1 MTIAELA
8 GLATPEARVVALGG
22 GVALLG
28 ALGPQRL
35 ARVPRLC
42 LVRRVF
48 GRCPA
53 CGVTRA
59 VAALARGDL
68 SRRPRRGLGALVFV
82 TVVGIVVD
90 DVRRLRSRR
99 SPSGGPARG
108 LLGG

>member
-1 MTIAELA
+1 VRPAELA

-22 GVALLG
+22 GVAFL
-28 ALGPQRL
+28 AAVGPRRL
-35 ARVPRLC
+35 ARLPSPC
-42 LVRRVF
+42 LVRPVF

-68 SRRPRRGLGALVFV
+68 SPRPRRGLGALVLV
-82 TVVGIVVD
+82 TIVGILVD

-99 SPSGGPARG
+99 
-108 LLGG
+108 

>member
-1 MTIAELA
+1 MTPAELV

-28 ALGPQRL
+28 ALGPRRL
-35 ARVPRLC
+35 DRLPRLC

-48 GRCPA
+48 GRCPT

-68 SRRPRRGLGALVFV
+68 SPRPRRGLGAVVLL
-82 TVVGIVVD
+82 TIVGILAD
-90 DVRRLRSRR
+90 DVRRLRSR
-99 SPSGGPARG
+99 G
-108 LLGG
+108 

>member
-1 MTIAELA
+1 MTPAELA

-35 ARVPRLC
+35 ARVPSVC

-48 GRCPA
+48 GRCPT

-68 SRRPRRGLGALVFV
+68 SPRPRRGLGALVLL
-82 TVVGIVVD
+82 TIAGILAD
-90 DVRRLRSRR
+90 DVRRLRAGASLSEVGG
-99 SPSGGPARG
+99 SPS
-108 LLGG
+108 

>member
-1 MTIAELA
+1 MTLAELA

-35 ARVPRLC
+35 ARLPSLC

-48 GRCPA
+48 GRCPT

-68 SRRPRRGLGALVFV
+68 SPRPRRGLGALVLV
-82 TVVGIVVD
+82 TVVGILVD

-99 SPSGGPARG
+99 SP
-108 LLGG
+108 